1 MSIKTWLK
9 GKRRRWS
16 GHDRHFGPFTWSRN
30 SDSWKPVGIVLD
42 SGDDEDT
49 AHIRIQVYVGVLI
62 IETPGLL
69 APWRRWVDTSR
80 HSWSLPNGGYWDVHH
95 RCYGIQCASDG
106 FLQVFLGPQTH
117 DSRTTKSW
125 CTHLPW
131 TQWRF
136 IRMSMYDTAG
146 AHFWTQLDSERGK
159 GINSYDAQ
167 HQAKLDVPKVTF
179 RCIDYDGAEIVATT
193 HIEEREWKRGERW
206 CSWLSL
212 FYRPLVKRSLAIEY
226 SAEVGP
232 RKGSWKGGTIGT
244 SINMLPG
251 ELHDDAFIRHCVKEG
266 LTYMGPLT
274 RAEIIE
280 RAYEQGRKAA
290 TEAFGTK

>member
-16 GHDRHFGPFTWSRN
+16 GHDRHFGPVTWSARG
-30 SDSWKPVGIVLD
+30 SGERYYGIVLD

-49 AHIRIQVYVGVLI
+49 CHVRIYLGAR
-62 IETPGLL
+62 TLL
-69 APWRRWVDTSR
+69 LELPPLVEKYRKWVDTSGYQ
-80 HSWSLPNGGYWDVHH
+80 WSKPGGGYWEVHS
-95 RCYGIQCASDG
+95 REFGIQCGAEG

-136 IRMSMYDTAG
+136 IRISMYDTAG

-167 HQAKLDVPKVTF
+167 HQAKLDVPKVAF
-179 RCIDYDGAEIVATT
+179 RCVDYDGAEITATT
-193 HIEEREWKRGERW
+193 HIEEREWKRGEKW

-212 FYRPLVKRSLAIEY
+212 LYRPMVKRSLDIHY

-232 RKGSWKGGTIGT
+232 RKGSWKGGTVGT
-244 SINMLPG
+244 SITMLPG

-266 LTYMGPLT
+266 LTYMGPLPT
-274 RAEIIE
+274 L
-280 RAYEQGRKAA
+280 AA
-290 TEAFGTK
+290 LATV